1 MSVSRRFT
9 RAQWKAFGRRLDAL
23 PEKPK
28 DEQSV
33 KVGDGVKSIRKQ
45 ISAAREKGYTLP
57 ELIEQAA
64 QDGIGV
70 SLNSLRYAMR
80 RADGKGRTRH
90 GGREAERCQPVPG
103 PNTKS
108 SQSSMTSID
117 SKRPRSQANSVR
129 EATQP
134 RQGVQ
139 GFLGFPI
146 SPDSEDL

>member
-9 RAQWKAFGRRLDAL
+9 RAQWEAFGRRLDAL

-45 ISAAREKGYTLP
+45 LSAAREKGYTLP
-57 ELIEQAA
+57 ELVEQAA

-90 GGREAERCQPVPG
+90 SGREAERCQPVPG
-103 PNTKS
+103 LNTKS
-108 SQSSMTSID
+108 GMTSID
-117 SKRPRSQANSVR
+117 SKRPRSQGNSMR
-129 EATQP
+129 EATKP

>member
-1 MSVSRRFT
+1 MSVSRCFAQ
-9 RAQWKAFGRRLDAL
+9 AQWEAFGRRLDAL

-28 DEQSV
+28 DEQPV

-45 ISAAREKGYTLP
+45 ISAAREKGYMLP
-57 ELIEQAA
+57 ELVEKAA

-80 RADGKGRTRH
+80 LADGKGRTRH
-90 GGREAERCQPVPG
+90 GGREAERCQPAPG

-108 SQSSMTSID
+108 SQSGIASID
-117 SKRPRSQANSVR
+117 SKRPRSQGNSVR
-129 EATQP
+129 EATKP
-134 RQGVQ
+134 RQTVQ